1 MRSQRKFNSQ
11 PVWQNGFVM
20 KTLHTKDVDAFFN
33 AVLSLNSLDECY
45 RFFEDVCTVKEV
57 LDIAQRL
64 KAARMLKKG
73 SNYLEVCAETGM
85 SSATI
90 SRVSRCLE
98 YGRGGY
104 DLVIGRLGEEEKGSD
119 GK

>member
-1 MRSQRKFNSQ
+1 MEK
-11 PVWQNGFVM
+11 
-20 KTLHTKDVDAFFN
+20 LHTKAVDALFN
-33 AVLSLNSLDECY
+33 AILTLENLDECY
-45 RFFEDVCTVKEV
+45 KFFEDVCTIKEI

-64 KAARMLKKG
+64 KAARMLKSG

-98 YGRGGY
+98 YGAGGY
-104 DLVIGRLGEEEKGSD
+104 DIVIERLKEKEN
-119 GK
+119 

>member
-1 MRSQRKFNSQ
+1 
-11 PVWQNGFVM
+11 M
-20 KTLHTKDVDAFFN
+20 KTLHTKDVDALFN
-33 AVLSLNSLDECY
+33 SILSLNSLEECY
-45 RFFEDVCTVKEV
+45 SFFEDVCTIKEI

-64 KAARMLKKG
+64 KAARMLKAG

-90 SRVSRCLE
+90 SRVSKCLE
-98 YGRGGY
+98 YGSGGY
-104 DLVIGRLGEEEKGSD
+104 EIAISRLDEKEKQS

>member
-1 MRSQRKFNSQ
+1 
-11 PVWQNGFVM
+11 M
-20 KTLHTKDVDAFFN
+20 KTMNTKDVDALFN
-33 AVLSLNSLDECY
+33 AILSLKSLDECY
-45 RFFEDVCTVKEV
+45 RFFEDACTIKEV

-64 KAARMLKKG
+64 KAARMLKSG

-104 DLVIGRLGEEEKGSD
+104 ELVIDRLDEKGDGSD